1 MRVVPDKPRRR
12 PKGTA
17 LDYAVKLLSVRAYT
31 ERRLREKLAARA
43 FTSEEIAE
51 AIKRLKEQQ
60 FLDDRRFA
68 AEFIRSRLANQPR
81 TGMALVRELIQ
92 RGLSRKFA
100 ETAVKENV
108 PATSEEDLARELLRR
123 KQTLYGHLDAV
134 TRKRRLMALLARR
147 GFSYEIISK
156 VLKTDS
162 TSVD

>member
-1 MRVVPDKPRRR
+1 MRIVPDKPRR

-17 LDYAVKLLSVRAYT
+17 LNYAIKLLSVRGYT
-31 ERRLREKLAARA
+31 ERRLREKLAART
-43 FTSEEIAE
+43 FTADEIAQ

-68 AEFIRSRLANQPR
+68 EEFIRSRLAGRPR

-100 ETAVKENV
+100 EEAVKQNV
-108 PATSEEDLARELLRR
+108 PASSEEDLARELLHR
-123 KQTLYGHLDAV
+123 KQAMYGHLDTM

-147 GFSYEIISK
+147 GFSYETISK
-156 VLKTDS
+156 VLRADKSSD
-162 TSVD
+162 D